1 MKKSE
6 KTRRLIIEKALPIF
20 NVKGYQATSISDIT
34 KTTGIT
40 KGAIYGH
47 FESKDEVA
55 SAAFDYG
62 VNIVLTQ
69 LSERIKSVDTAPEK
83 LFSLVNYYREYIEKP
98 PINGGCPVLN
108 SSIEADDNL
117 PFLKAKV
124 VHVIAV
130 IKESLA
136 KIVSRGMIE
145 GQIKKETDANQFAV
159 FFYSTIMGAIS
170 LSRIEGDDRSFRQVE
185 YMLIES
191 IKNISLIK

>member
-83 LFSLVNYYREYIEKP
+83 LFSLVSYYREYIKKP